1 MMSQSSTV
9 TVVLLRFEALVVV
22 FVADVVLAVTYPAR
36 HLDHKEAKDVESRH
50 HYSASLG
57 EIQLMCLS
65 QTSNNSHLCH
75 KRGTA
80 VVLLALVVLTIEV
93 VVF

>member
-1 MMSQSSTV
+1 MKFQSSTV

-22 FVADVVLAVTYPAR
+22 FVADVVLATYPAR

-93 VVF
+93 VVA